1 MFNSIQKRLTV
12 GCMAVVV
19 VSLLS
24 ATLLNHG
31 IVSKHVKAQTTQGL
45 NELSAAHAQAIGEW
59 VGTQKAVV
67 AAVVPA
73 ALTDAPQPFLVQA
86 QKSGR
91 LASAYAGYPDKRM
104 IFDVP
109 QKLPEGYDPTIRPWY
124 KGASASDKPILTAPY
139 ADAATKRLL
148 VTFAMAVRDGGETK
162 AVVGSDVFLDDVS
175 KIVASIHPTP
185 RGLAFLVDTDGQV
198 IAHPD
203 TQRILKKVSELS
215 PALTADAMKQATEA
229 SGPWVEVRMGEDDYL
244 LRGAAV
250 PGTSW
255 TLMTAA
261 RADEALASLD
271 TLLKAAALALVVM
284 AGLAAFAA
292 AWLVRSMLTSLNRV
306 NEAMAQIGSG
316 DADLTKRLPVN
327 GSDEISR
334 IAESFNVFCEKIES
348 TIREVRTASDSIST
362 ASSEIATGNVDLSH
376 RTEETASNLQ
386 QTASALEE
394 ITSTV
399 RQSADNAST
408 ANQLAANAAGVAQR
422 GGEVV
427 AQVVSTMA
435 EITQSSQKIS
445 DIIGVIDG
453 IAFQTNILALNAA
466 VEAARAG
473 EQGRGFA
480 VVATEVRNLA
490 QRSAASAKEI
500 KALIGTS
507 VERVEAGSRLVED
520 AGKTMTEIVGSVRRV
535 TDVIAEI
542 TSAAKEQSSG
552 IDLVNGAV
560 NTLDQMTQQNAALVE
575 ESAAAAESLKEQAI
589 RLAGVVSTFRVR

>member
-19 VSLLS
+19 VSLVS
-24 ATLLNHG
+24 ATILNHG

-73 ALTDAPQPFLVQA
+73 ALTDDPKAFLIQA

-109 QKLPEGYDPTIRPWY
+109 QQLPEGYDPTIRPWY
-124 KGASASDKPILTAPY
+124 KGASESDKPILTAPY

-148 VTFAMAVRDGGETK
+148 VTFAMGVKAEGQIK
-162 AVVGSDVFLDDVS
+162 AVVASDVFLDDVS

-185 RGLAFLVDTDGQV
+185 SGLAFLVDNSGQV

-203 TQRILKKVSELS
+203 TQRILKKVDELS
-215 PALTADAMKQATEA
+215 PTLTAAALKQATEA
-229 SGPWVEVRMGEDDYL
+229 AGPWVEATMGEKNYL

-250 PGTSW
+250 PGTAW
-255 TLMTAA
+255 TLITAA

-271 TLLKAAALALVVM
+271 NLLTAAGLALVLM
-284 AGLAAFAA
+284 AGLAAIAA
-292 AWLVRSMLTSLNRV
+292 AWLVRSMLASLNQV
-306 NEAMAQIGSG
+306 NTAMAQIGSG

-334 IAESFNVFCEKIES
+334 IAQSFNIFSEKIES
-348 TIREVRTASDSIST
+348 TIREVRTACDSIST

-376 RTEETASNLQ
+376 RTEETSSNLQ

-399 RQSADNAST
+399 RQSAENAST
-408 ANQLAANAAGVAQR
+408 ANQLAENAAGVAQR

-427 AQVVSTMA
+427 TKVVSTMA
-435 EITQSSQKIS
+435 EITQSSKKIA

-520 AGKTMTEIVGSVRRV
+520 AGKTMTEIVGSVHRV
-535 TDVIAEI
+535 TEVIAEI
-542 TSAAKEQSSG
+542 TAAAKEQSTG
-552 IDLVNGAV
+552 IDVVNSAV

-575 ESAAAAESLKEQAI
+575 ESAAAAESLKDQAH
-589 RLAGVVSTFRVR
+589 RLAGVVSTFRVS

>member
-19 VSLLS
+19 VSLVS
-24 ATLLNHG
+24 TTILNHG

-45 NELSAAHAQAIGEW
+45 NELSAAHAQAIGDW

-73 ALTDAPQPFLVQA
+73 ALTAEPTAFLIQA

-109 QKLPEGYDPTIRPWY
+109 QQLPEGYDPTIRPWY
-124 KGASASDKPILTAPY
+124 KGASDSDKPILTAPY
-139 ADAATKRLL
+139 SDAATKRLL
-148 VTFAMAVRDGGETK
+148 VTFAMAVRADGQTK

-185 RGLAFLVDTDGQV
+185 HGLAFLVDNSGQV

-203 TQRILKKVSELS
+203 TQRILKKVDELS
-215 PALTADAMKQATEA
+215 PALTAAALKQATE
-229 SGPWVEVRMGEDDYL
+229 SGGPWVEAKMGEETYL

-271 TLLKAAALALVVM
+271 NLLKAAGLALVVM
-284 AGLAAFAA
+284 AALAALAA
-292 AWLVRSMLTSLNRV
+292 AWLVRSMLASLNQV
-306 NEAMAQIGSG
+306 NTAMAQIGSG

-327 GSDEISR
+327 GSDEIAR
-334 IAESFNVFCEKIES
+334 IAQSFNIFSEKIES
-348 TIREVRTASDSIST
+348 TIREVRTACDSIST
-362 ASSEIATGNVDLSH
+362 ASSEIATGNADLSH

-386 QTASALEE
+386 QTASALEQ

-422 GGEVV
+422 GGQVV
-427 AQVVSTMA
+427 TQVVSTMA
-435 EITQSSQKIS
+435 EITQSSKKIS

-507 VERVEAGSRLVED
+507 VDRVEAGSRLVED
-520 AGKTMTEIVGSVRRV
+520 AGKTMGEIVSSVQRV
-535 TDVIAEI
+535 TEVIAEI
-542 TSAAKEQSSG
+542 TAAAKEQSSG

-575 ESAAAAESLKEQAI
+575 ESAAAAESLKDQAE
-589 RLAGVVSTFRVR
+589 RLAGVVSTFRVS